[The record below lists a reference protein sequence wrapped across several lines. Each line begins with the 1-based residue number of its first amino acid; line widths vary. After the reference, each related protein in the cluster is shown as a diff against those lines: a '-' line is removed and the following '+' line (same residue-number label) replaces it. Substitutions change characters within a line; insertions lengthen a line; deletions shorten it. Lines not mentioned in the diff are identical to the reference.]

1 MKHKAVAVVS
11 ILFSSSGSLQSA
23 EPAPS
28 QCLGYQTSVSLSGVL
43 ERRTYPGRP
52 NFESIEAG
60 DEPETGFYL
69 VLPKAACFDAGSDP
83 DASNLI
89 GVRLVQL
96 NLKPEQYEELRPYL
110 GKPISIQGSVYEA
123 MSGHHHAPVVLMF
136 GRVLRG
142 S

>member
-1 MKHKAVAVVS
+1 MKHKAAVIVS
-11 ILFSSSGSLQSA
+11 ILLTSSGSLQSA
-23 EPAPS
+23 ESASS
-28 QCLGYQTSVSLSGVL
+28 QCLGYQTPVSLSGVL

-52 NFESIEAG
+52 NFESIDAG

-83 DASNLI
+83 DAANVSD
-89 GVRLVQL
+89 VRLVQL
-96 NLKPEQYEELRPYL
+96 NLKPEQYDQLRPYL
-110 GKPISIQGSVYEA
+110 GKSISIQGAVYEA